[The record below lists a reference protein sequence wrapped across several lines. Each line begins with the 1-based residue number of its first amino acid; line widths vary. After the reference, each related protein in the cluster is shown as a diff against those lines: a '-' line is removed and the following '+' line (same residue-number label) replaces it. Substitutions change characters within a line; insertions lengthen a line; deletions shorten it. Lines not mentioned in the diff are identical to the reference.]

1 MAFLARNPEGRYDA
15 RSLLQECQSV
25 VVVALSYAQEEDS
38 AQPASKIAR
47 YAWGDDYHDV
57 VEGKLLRLA
66 GWLAERVPG
75 LCWKATVDNS
85 PLAEKT
91 LAVAAGIGW
100 QGKNTLVI
108 SERQGSYFFLGCLLL
123 SIELPVDTSVAD
135 GCGDCRLCLDACP
148 TGALAEPGVLD
159 ASRCISYQNTNR
171 KGGPAQGSRLAGW
184 LFGCDECQL
193 ACPYN
198 AELRTATEQR
208 FALHAGIKALTAQR
222 LLCMSEDELLR
233 SLDGTALIQH
243 QHDALRVMDMSG
255 FLTMIVILGA
265 VLLAA
270 SYARKMQQGGF
281 TEAEQRALWQRGVVG
296 GVLLVIVI
304 IIASSIVVVPVGDN
318 MVVYN
323 LVTSRFSKPLQPGY
337 HLVLP
342 VINERVMYDMRTQ
355 VYTMSGITQEGD
367 VLRADAIEVLSSDG
381 LKMDLDITVQYR
393 IDDTQLNEM
402 HSGIGPKYVDKIIR
416 PTVREAIRN
425 EFALHEATAAYSS
438 KREEIERSL
447 EQRMEA
453 ALSKYFLVLQE
464 IQIRNI
470 QLPPTVVAAIEEKKA
485 AQQEAER
492 MQYILEKELQEK
504 ERVIIEAEAQAER
517 IRIVNEAL
525 ASNPNYLNWLA
536 IDKLNDNIELV
547 ISDGK
552 TILNLDAMR
561 AD

>member
-1 MAFLARNPEGRYDA
+1 
-15 RSLLQECQSV
+15 
-25 VVVALSYAQEEDS
+25 
-38 AQPASKIAR
+38 
-47 YAWGDDYHDV
+47 
-57 VEGKLLRLA
+57 
-66 GWLAERVPG
+66 
-75 LCWKATVDNS
+75 
-85 PLAEKT
+85 
-91 LAVAAGIGW
+91 
-100 QGKNTLVI
+100 
-108 SERQGSYFFLGCLLL
+108 
-123 SIELPVDTSVAD
+123 
-135 GCGDCRLCLDACP
+135 
-148 TGALAEPGVLD
+148 
-159 ASRCISYQNTNR
+159 
-171 KGGPAQGSRLAGW
+171 
-184 LFGCDECQL
+184 
-193 ACPYN
+193 
-198 AELRTATEQR
+198 
-208 FALHAGIKALTAQR
+208 
-222 LLCMSEDELLR
+222 
-233 SLDGTALIQH
+233 
-243 QHDALRVMDMSG
+243 MSG
-255 FLTMIVILGA
+255 FLTLLVILGA

-281 TEAEQRALWQRGVVG
+281 TEAEQRALWQRGAVG

-323 LVTSRFSKPLQPGY
+323 LITSRFSKPLQPGY

-355 VYTMSGITQEGD
+355 VYTMSGIIQEGD
-367 VLRADAIEVLSSDG
+367 VMRADSIEVLSSDG

-393 IDDTQLNEM
+393 IDDTKLNEL
-402 HSGIGPKYVDKIIR
+402 HSGIGPNYVDKIIR

-425 EFALHEATAAYSS
+425 EFALHEATAAYST

-453 ALSKYFLVLQE
+453 ALIKYFLQLQE

-470 QLPPTVVAAIEEKKA
+470 QLPPTVVAAIEDKKA

-492 MQYILEKELQEK
+492 MQYVLEKEMQEK
-504 ERVIIEAEAQAER
+504 ERIIIEAEAQAER

-525 ASNPNYLNWLA
+525 SSNPNYLNWLA

-561 AD
+561 SN